1 MITAPFLIK
10 PQDFDRLWRAQQAV
24 TLLAALNNDAASSAG
39 ISHASLAAIAEY
51 IRDDMLQI
59 LNSAE
64 PADEAAND
72 D

>member
-10 PQDFDRLWRAQQAV
+10 PADFDRLWRAQQAV
-24 TLLAALNNDAASSAG
+24 TLLAALNNDVASTAG
-39 ISHASLAAIAEY
+39 FSHAGPAAVAEY

-59 LNSAE
+59 LNAAE